1 MNVIKRLILS
11 VFAMSLLLAVP
22 AYAESKPKGGEGG
35 GEEKAAEPG
44 ADPNAPLYVEI
55 SPFVIPVLGPNG
67 PEEMVSLIV
76 TLELAPGID
85 RAAYVKQRLPKLNDA
100 YVQSLYGALDRKT
113 VKRGGLVD
121 VGLVKAKLQKATD
134 RILGPGYVNDV
145 LVQAV
150 AQRKVRGG

>member
-1 MNVIKRLILS
+1 MTVMTRFLFPIFAIL
-11 VFAMSLLLAVP
+11 LLLAAP
-22 AYAESKPKGGEGG
+22 AFAEEHKSSDGGEG
-35 GEEKAAEPG
+35 EKPAEPG

-76 TLELAPGID
+76 TLELAPGVD
-85 RAAYVKQRLPKLNDA
+85 RAIYVKQRLPKLNDA

-121 VGLVKAKLQKATD
+121 VSLVKAKLQKATD
-134 RILGPGYVNDV
+134 RILGPGYVQDV

-150 AQRKVRGG
+150 AQRKVRGN

>member
-1 MNVIKRLILS
+1 MRFLLS
-11 VFAMSLLLAVP
+11 FFVLFLLAISP
-22 AYAESKPKGGEGG
+22 AMASGG
-35 GEEKAAEPG
+35 GEEKPAEAG

-76 TLELAPGID
+76 TLELAPGQD
-85 RAAYVKQRLPKLNDA
+85 RTLYVKQRLPKLNDA
-100 YVQSLYGALDRKT
+100 YVQTLYGALDRKT

-121 VGLVKAKLQKATD
+121 VGLVKAKLVKATEKV
-134 RILGPGYVNDV
+134 LGPDYVTDV

-150 AQRKVRGG
+150 AQRKVR